1 MIASGPAAK
10 RPPHMLLAEVLGRS
24 VIYQSFGGHM
34 LRSALLYTA
43 LVFGANA
50 AFAADPDWQAARD
63 GGLDKLV
70 VADAPVP
77 VPDTEFTDPE
87 GGTHSLAD
95 WQGQV
100 VLLNFWATWCAPCRE
115 EMPALDRLQ
124 AELGGDDFQVVTIAT
139 GRNAPD
145 RIDDF
150 FDEVGVEN
158 LPVLLDP
165 RQQVARAMGVVG
177 LPVTVLID
185 REGREVA
192 RYLGDAEWDSEAAK
206 ALVTQLT
213 AP

>member
-1 MIASGPAAK
+1 
-10 RPPHMLLAEVLGRS
+10 
-24 VIYQSFGGHM
+24 M

-43 LVFGANA
+43 LVFGANT

-70 VADAPVP
+70 VAQEPTPVAAA
-77 VPDTEFTDPE
+77 EFTDRD
-87 GGTHSLAD
+87 GGTHTLAD
-95 WQGQV
+95 WQGKV

-124 AELGGDDFQVVTIAT
+124 AELGGDDFEVVTIAT
-139 GRNAPD
+139 GRNAVE

-150 FDEVGVEN
+150 YAEVGVEN
-158 LPVLLDP
+158 LPILLDP
-165 RQQVARAMGVVG
+165 RQQVAREMGVVG

-192 RYLGDAEWDSEAAK
+192 RYLGDAEWDSDAAK